1 MSLSKVSII
10 IINYNGKNLLETCLE
25 SLFKIDYTNFE
36 VILVD
41 NNSTDN
47 SIEFITKNYPSIIII
62 KLDSNQGF
70 AEPNNIASKIAKG
83 KYLLFLNNDTIVTPK
98 FISKMVEAMEND
110 TKIGI
115 CQSMLLKFNGII
127 DSSGDFIDELG
138 VVYNSKSEINSVRE
152 ISSARG
158 ASMLIKKN
166 FFDELDGFDESFF
179 VSFEDV
185 DLGWRTWIKG
195 FKVIVVPESIVYHDG
210 GNTVKKI
217 KSEIAFHGFKNQLI
231 MKLTNFESH
240 LVPKIVFS
248 FLIIYGMREIRIWLD
263 YIFKGYTK
271 ITPTNYEKIYAQK
284 PNFKIILKSLFW
296 LFQNNKKIFKKH
308 KIVNST
314 RKLST
319 KILKQ
324 KKILSNTKQ

>member
-127 DSSGDFIDELG
+127 DFYFSLYSFILKCFR
-138 VVYNSKSEINSVRE
+138 SLPK
-152 ISSARG
+152 
-158 ASMLIKKN
+158 
-166 FFDELDGFDESFF
+166 FF
-179 VSFEDV
+179 
-185 DLGWRTWIKG
+185 I
-195 FKVIVVPESIVYHDG
+195 H
-210 GNTVKKI
+210 
-217 KSEIAFHGFKNQLI
+217 
-231 MKLTNFESH
+231 
-240 LVPKIVFS
+240 FS
-248 FLIIYGMREIRIWLD
+248 FYFPIHCLIFLRENL
-263 YIFKGYTK
+263 
-271 ITPTNYEKIYAQK
+271 
-284 PNFKIILKSLFW
+284 
-296 LFQNNKKIFKKH
+296 
-308 KIVNST
+308 
-314 RKLST
+314 
-319 KILKQ
+319 
-324 KKILSNTKQ
+324 